1 MSRDMPANRGGY
13 PNGTALA
20 TYPTPQMVRHVV
32 LPPRWS
38 YPSAWLSA
46 AAGSEPKVRRGNP
59 RVAKRQAQDTD

>member
-32 LPPRWS
+32 LPPR
-38 YPSAWLSA
+38 
-46 AAGSEPKVRRGNP
+46 
-59 RVAKRQAQDTD
+59 